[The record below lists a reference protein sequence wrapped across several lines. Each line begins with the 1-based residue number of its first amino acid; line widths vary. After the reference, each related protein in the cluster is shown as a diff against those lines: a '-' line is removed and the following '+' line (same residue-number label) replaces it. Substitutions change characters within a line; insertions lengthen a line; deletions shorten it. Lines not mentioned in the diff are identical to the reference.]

1 MSKQEYAEFQ
11 KYLAL
16 LYYEYNK
23 MLFNNDLAEESKNQ
37 IKETIEAINILK
49 QICIIEGE

>member
-16 LYYEYNK
+16 LYYEYHK
-23 MLFNNDLAEESKNQ
+23 MLFNNNLTEERIDE
-37 IKETIEAINILK
+37 IKEIIKAINRIK